1 MTNYDKIYSIA
12 EDCEGYITNKE
23 AEKNGIKR
31 SQLASLANNKSIERV
46 GSGIYKLPNYPIDNL
61 YILSKVS
68 KNMCYSHATALYLHN
83 LIDRIPII
91 YDVTVPNNYSGNLLN
106 NKNVSLR
113 YTSRELYQLG
123 ISTVKTINGLKVTCY
138 DIERTICDIVKD
150 KKNIDK
156 EIYTKALKEYAVSN
170 NKNLLKLIKYAKKLN
185 IEKQIVEIM
194 EILL

>member
-31 SQLASLANNKSIERV
+31 SQLASLANNKAIERV

-83 LIDRIPII
+83 LIDRISYAERFRIYRLII
-91 YDVTVPNNYSGNLLN
+91 SIHF
-106 NKNVSLR
+106 R
-113 YTSRELYQLG
+113 
-123 ISTVKTINGLKVTCY
+123 
-138 DIERTICDIVKD
+138 
-150 KKNIDK
+150 K
-156 EIYTKALKEYAVSN
+156 ETL
-170 NKNLLKLIKYAKKLN
+170 
-185 IEKQIVEIM
+185 
-194 EILL
+194 